1 MFTGYVR
8 LSGKDWCLL
17 QDLKSWS
24 GFCVKYSERVG
35 LNLCVKHFDRVYN
48 SSVYDLSN

>member
-24 GFCVKYSERVG
+24 DFCVKYSERVG
-35 LNLCVKHFDRVYN
+35 LNLCVNHFDRVCN
-48 SSVYDLSN
+48 SSVYDLWN